1 MEFSKLHQ
9 ACARWALGK
18 DDEGNA
24 KLYDVIAYPFTVTDD
39 KGREFEICVHKCLDG
54 SGYWVCSDLQLSG
67 LQITIIPQ
75 KTRKAAL
82 ADFKRAGMSGVAVDC
97 LKLMVKPENVNHK
110 LYTRYQELVAEAME
124 GIE

>member
-18 DDEGNA
+18 DDDGNA
-24 KLYDVIAYPFTVTDD
+24 KLFDVIAYPFTVTDD
-39 KGREFEICVHKCLDG
+39 KGNEFEICVHKSLDG
-54 SGYWVCSDLQLSG
+54 SKTWVCSDLALSG

-82 ADFKRAGMSGVAVDC
+82 EDFKRPGMSGIAIDC
-97 LKLMVKPENVNHK
+97 LRLMVNPKNVNHE